1 MTLLVSFFSW
11 SDILFFPVCFAA
23 LFFILRNRANKV
35 RDPRIRKIYYRAF
48 YFKVICVIFFT
59 LLSQFYFKGGDTNL
73 YFQATKDLRAAISD
87 NPDNFWVI
95 LKTTKLSDE
104 TVELNN
110 YFYYDNFDQDI
121 TFNYMISTSNFFP
134 GKLALFPS
142 LLFGNSYL
150 CINLVFGFFAL
161 GGAIRLF
168 KAFLYFYPDLYRELA
183 MACLFLPGVAFWSAG
198 LLKDPITFG
207 CIGIIMYGLVN
218 LVFKKR
224 DYIISSIW
232 ILVASYLM
240 FSIKIYILLVLVLAL
255 LIWMFAE
262 FNKLIK
268 DRTLRQLFTV
278 MTFTVGIIA
287 GFFLLQYITSFEAAQ
302 QYQLDQLLASAEQER
317 AGYDAVAATLP
328 GDSHFTINTSSPVAM
343 VFGGFTATFFRPFIW
358 EINSP
363 IAILSAAEATVF
375 LLLTLILLLKLKP
388 KKFFGTI
395 WGDGKILM
403 CFVFATVFS
412 VAVGTS
418 TANFGALSR
427 YKIPCT
433 AFYLIML
440 LLLYRK
446 TKIEYPAWLNSMIQF
461 TIPVKRRPHVRHSG
475 SN

>member
-1 MTLLVSFFSW
+1 MMLLVSFFSW
-11 SDILFFPVCFAA
+11 TDVLFFPLCFAT
-23 LFFILRNRANKV
+23 LFFILRNRANNQT
-35 RDPRIRKIYYRAF
+35 DPKIRKIYYRAF
-48 YFKVICVIFFT
+48 YFKVICVLSFT
-59 LLSQFYFKGGDTNL
+59 LISQFYFKGGDTNL
-73 YFQATKDLRAAISD
+73 YFQATKDLRAAIKD
-87 NPDNFWVI
+87 NPENFWLI
-95 LKTTKLSDE
+95 LNTTKLSDE
-104 TVELNN
+104 TEELNN

-150 CINLVFGFFAL
+150 CINMFFGFFAL
-161 GGAIRLF
+161 GGALRLF
-168 KAFLYFYPDLYRELA
+168 KTFLYFYPTLYRELA
-183 MACLFLPGVAFWSAG
+183 IACLFLPGVAFWSAG

-207 CIGIIMYGLVN
+207 SIGIIMYGLIRII
-218 LVFKKR
+218 FMKK
-224 DYIISSIW
+224 DYIISSAW
-232 ILVASYLM
+232 ILIASYLL
-240 FSIKIYILLVLVLAL
+240 FSIKIYILLVLVLSL
-255 LIWMFAE
+255 LIWLFAE

-268 DRTLRQLFTV
+268 DRTLRQLFTI
-278 MTFTVGIIA
+278 MTFVVGAIA

-302 QYQLDQLLASAEQER
+302 QYQLDQLLASAEKER

-328 GDSHFTINTSSPVAM
+328 GDSHFTINTSNPLAM
-343 VFGGFTATFFRPFIW
+343 IFGGFTATFYRPFIW

-363 IAILSAAEATVF
+363 IALLSAVEATIF
-375 LLLTLILLLKLKP
+375 LVLTLILLLKLKP

-395 WGDGKILM
+395 FGDGMILM

-446 TKIEYPAWLNSMIQF
+446 TKIEYPDWLNSIIQF
-461 TIPVKRRPHVRHSG
+461 AIPVKRKPYVRHSRV
-475 SN
+475 N